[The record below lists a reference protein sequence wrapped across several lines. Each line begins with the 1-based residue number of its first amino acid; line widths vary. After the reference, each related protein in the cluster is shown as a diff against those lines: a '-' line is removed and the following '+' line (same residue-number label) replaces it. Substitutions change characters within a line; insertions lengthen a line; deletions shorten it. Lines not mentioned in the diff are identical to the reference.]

1 MLSPKSSIFSPDRY
15 AALFLL
21 APALLLSQDKQLN
34 VGILTPNITYIV
46 TKTLQYKSTDNGQSW
61 QRIESLDEQK
71 NQADRQIPARP
82 SVLSTQRSFS
92 LDVHSSPSC
101 NIRMY
106 DYSGKEY
113 PVEYINRNSS
123 VDVTVSEKTPPG
135 LYYILM
141 QDGSV
146 IHKSSVY
153 VQ

>member
-1 MLSPKSSIFSPDRY
+1 MKKTHLT
-15 AALFLL
+15 ALFLL

-71 NQADRQIPARP
+71 NQANRQIPARP
-82 SVLSTQRSFS
+82 SVLSAQRSFS

-123 VDVTVSEKTPPG
+123 VDVMVSEKTPPG
-135 LYYILM
+135 FYYILM
-141 QDGSV
+141 QDGTV